1 MFNSLF
7 CGRRGNGL
15 YILKCELLW
24 FDFYAKYQYFSAYSL
39 CQFVEFLEYDCR
51 NKHLLLLSLD
61 VFYFGKA
68 VVLRYITDSFELEVG
83 MKSNLKSNL
92 IL

>member
-1 MFNSLF
+1 MDCIFENVS
-7 CGRRGNGL
+7 
-15 YILKCELLW
+15 Y
-24 FDFYAKYQYFSAYSL
+24 FDLIFTRNTNIFLAYSL
-39 CQFVEFLEYDCR
+39 CQFDEFVEFDCR
-51 NKHLLLLSLD
+51 NKHVLLLSLD

-83 MKSNLKSNL
+83 MKSNL